1 MAIGM
6 SPVKGEVVS
15 EQGVPTLSFA
25 QAIEKVAL
33 GKMISRLEWDNTAFY
48 GVLKDGQLMLHKPD
62 SKFYQWIISDGDIL
76 GDDWFVLPE

>member
-15 EQGVPTLSFA
+15 EQGVPTLSFS
-25 QAIEKVAL
+25 QAIEQVAQ

-62 SKFYQWIISDGDIL
+62 NKFYQWIISDGDIL

>member
-15 EQGVPTLSFA
+15 EQGVPTLSFS

-33 GKMISRLEWDNTAFY
+33 GKMISRLEWENTAYY
-48 GVLKDGQLMLHKPD
+48 GKLNDGQLMIHKPD
-62 SKFYQWIISDGDIL
+62 NKFYQWIISDGDIA